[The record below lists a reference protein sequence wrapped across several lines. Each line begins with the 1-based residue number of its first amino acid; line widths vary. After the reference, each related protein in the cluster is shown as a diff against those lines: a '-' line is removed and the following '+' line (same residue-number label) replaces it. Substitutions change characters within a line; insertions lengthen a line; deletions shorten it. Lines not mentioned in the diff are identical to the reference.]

1 MKLKKTILTG
11 LTGIIAGGLI
21 GAAIL
26 GGTTYLDERFGLLGC
41 GKDWAVLA
49 AYVGLF
55 YGSLTGAVIG
65 VIIGL
70 SSFNGWLSVSA
81 GAAIGSVV
89 TLVLFIMGAAGDPL
103 ITIGALLAIPG
114 GALVGLIVFTL
125 CGRTRGSSGTKPESR
140 IVNFRVKA
148 LRDLEGR

>member
-1 MKLKKTILTG
+1 MITG
-11 LTGIIAGGLI
+11 TIAGGLV

-26 GGTTYLDERFGLLGC
+26 GGTTYLDKRCGFLGC

-70 SSFNGWLSVSA
+70 RSLGGWLGTGA

-89 TLVLFIMGAAGDPL
+89 TIVLFIMGAAGDPL
-103 ITIGALLAIPG
+103 ITIAGLLAIPG

-125 CGRTRGSSGTKPESR
+125 GRMRRLSWSLHWKKTGY
-140 IVNFRVKA
+140 
-148 LRDLEGR
+148 

>member
-1 MKLKKTILTG
+1 MRLAKPILSVI
-11 LTGIIAGGLI
+11 TGIIAGGLI

-26 GGTTYLDERFGLLGC
+26 GGTTYLDERCGLLGC

-70 SSFNGWLSVSA
+70 SSYNGWLSASV

-89 TLVLFIMGAAGDPL
+89 TIVLFMMGAAGDPF
-103 ITIGALLAIPG
+103 ITIAALLAIPG
-114 GALVGLIVFTL
+114 GALVGLIVFSL
-125 CGRTRGSSGTKPESR
+125 CGRTRGSSGTESQRR
-140 IVNFRVKA
+140 IVT
-148 LRDLEGR
+148 